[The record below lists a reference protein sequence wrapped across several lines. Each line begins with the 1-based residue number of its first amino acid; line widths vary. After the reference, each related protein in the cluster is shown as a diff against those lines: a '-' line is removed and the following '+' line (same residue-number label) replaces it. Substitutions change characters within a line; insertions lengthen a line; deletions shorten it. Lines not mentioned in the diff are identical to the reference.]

1 MRHRELPPD
10 ERAMQDARRAAHV
23 VTRLNRVRSLGE
35 WAPSTALV
43 SRLGLYEP
51 YLRPKGRD
59 GASVETSWGTVSV
72 SGAVGQRHAS
82 LMECLF
88 WRMTA
93 AEPQDDGSLLVV
105 APEAAVCR
113 DLSSLS
119 KASPSTPKLLLDAM
133 AEATFSPSM
142 KRLAPWDPDGEAPSQ
157 YLFGPF
163 VEGWKRVRLPLES
176 PVMDNGKVVF
186 DSQYEL
192 QVRIGRGLATLM
204 TYDGAPLSACRLP
217 LVQIHNGPVQAV
229 ARWLLAQSPLIDK
242 QPKGGGWYYVRHAI
256 ADLCGA
262 RPSRWMDQQ
271 IAACRQV
278 PAQIWDALGI
288 EVCETVTCTSRRAD
302 GGGRPQ
308 TDCKLRLAP
317 ELLLAPEE
325 SRKS

>member
-1 MRHRELPPD
+1 
-10 ERAMQDARRAAHV
+10 
-23 VTRLNRVRSLGE
+23 
-35 WAPSTALV
+35 
-43 SRLGLYEP
+43 
-51 YLRPKGRD
+51 
-59 GASVETSWGTVSV
+59 
-72 SGAVGQRHAS
+72 
-82 LMECLF
+82 
-88 WRMTA
+88 MTA

-119 KASPSTPKLLLDAM
+119 KASPSTPKLLLDAL
-133 AEATFSPSM
+133 AEATFSASM
-142 KRLAPWDPDGEAPSQ
+142 KRVAPWDPDGEAPSQ

-288 EVCETVTCTSRRAD
+288 EVCETVTCTSRRAG